1 MTTNKTVLKWLDSD
15 FTPLI
20 NDFFESN
27 CINLNTSV
35 RLLTDSDVLATAK
48 NSLPE
53 NDIINEYFYR
63 SSRKKSFWKSESE
76 YKILFEQDAIS
87 KEALKQLE
95 DRFTFIENGLKIA
108 DMLPII
114 NDDALR
120 YFKEQKLKF
129 DFFP

>member
-1 MTTNKTVLKWLDSD
+1 MLKGFLKK
-15 FTPLI
+15 
-20 NDFFESN
+20 NN
-27 CINLNTSV
+27 INLITNT

-76 YKILFEQDAIS
+76 YKILFEQDVIS